1 MVLNNTA
8 KTILDYQRAAKANLT
23 AMIEQQ
29 RNRIIGL
36 IESNRQLVSDNKT
49 IKDSVNEIQKQVDNI
64 VNPPKPPDP
73 PKPTHIGKITDVSEW
88 QGVIDWSAVTA
99 NDLSLAIIRIQDG
112 SAHQD
117 LKFAENLQKAI
128 SAGARYA
135 VYAYFRGT
143 STSDSQ
149 QEARD
154 FYNRT
159 QQVVAQKQQPIFYAL
174 DVESVEMSGQ
184 SSAMRSGIEAYM
196 SQLNSL
202 GVPDNKIV
210 LYIANQLYDSFNLNV
225 ARAGSIW
232 LPSYGINNGTIN
244 GSLPPTHPY
253 DLWQYTSKGAISGIS
268 GNVDMSTAPSERFK
282 QRYLS

>member
-232 LPSYGINNGTIN
+232 LPSY
-244 GSLPPTHPY
+244 
-253 DLWQYTSKGAISGIS
+253 
-268 GNVDMSTAPSERFK
+268 
-282 QRYLS
+282 